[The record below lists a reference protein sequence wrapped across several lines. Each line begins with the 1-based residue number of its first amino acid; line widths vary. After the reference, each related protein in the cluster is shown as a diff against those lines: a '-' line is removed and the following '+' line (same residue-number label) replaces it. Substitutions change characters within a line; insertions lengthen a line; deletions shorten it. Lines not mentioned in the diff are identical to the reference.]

1 MFKNFI
7 KIYRIQKR
15 CYSAS
20 GPSHD
25 NTDEY
30 GYTIMDNLLSP
41 SSPLA
46 SSSIDKQETEVQFT
60 PSQVEVLKQ
69 IFQKLKMF
77 ETRESSLGISS
88 TMTKH
93 EQPDLDYLMQQTNLT
108 DSM

>member
-1 MFKNFI
+1 
-7 KIYRIQKR
+7 
-15 CYSAS
+15 
-20 GPSHD
+20 
-25 NTDEY
+25 
-30 GYTIMDNLLSP
+30 MDSLLSP
-41 SSPLA
+41 SLPLA

-77 ETRESSLGISS
+77 ETRESSLSISS

-93 EQPDLDYLMQQTNLT
+93 EQPDLDYLMQQTTLT